1 MLEKAQID
9 PSLDSQLKEG
19 AERLERVFKGIQ
31 GDSGIELM
39 VEERGWRVGLIW
51 SSREE
56 AEGGANSTLHLPERM
71 VQRMVK
77 LFSCNSAG
85 RASSHG
91 LLLESLRLDIIISMM
106 KFLSLTLQTIPRDWN
121 RILQGFA
128 SCSKTKLRL
137 IQSRVGSER
146 VYYRPADGPSN
157 QRFCPLLPY
166 LLHLL
171 LSRVVCSCFLPA
183 FSFRSFALP
192 TTSPPIS

>member
-106 KFLSLTLQTIPRDWN
+106 KFLSLTLQTIPRDSGIASF
-121 RILQGFA
+121 RDLQVAAKQSWDWSSLGLALRECTTDLPMALPTNVFA
-128 SCSKTKLRL
+128 
-137 IQSRVGSER
+137 
-146 VYYRPADGPSN
+146 
-157 QRFCPLLPY
+157 
-166 LLHLL
+166 
-171 LSRVVCSCFLPA
+171 LSSLTCYICCLAGWFVLA